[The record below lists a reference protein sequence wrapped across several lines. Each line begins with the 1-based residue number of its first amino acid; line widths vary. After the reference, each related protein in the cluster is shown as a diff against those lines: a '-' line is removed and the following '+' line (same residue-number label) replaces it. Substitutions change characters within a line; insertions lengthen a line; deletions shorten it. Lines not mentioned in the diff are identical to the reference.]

1 MVIAAYG
8 HSPGCKCPECGTTS
22 HRVHSRYPRMIADL
36 PCAGRRIELH
46 LTVRRF
52 VCNVVHC
59 RRKIFAERFGDGVI
73 RPMARRTARL
83 ETLVYHLALALGGR
97 PAARFADRLGLPV
110 SNDTLLRTVR
120 RYDRPPPPPPSVIG
134 IDDWAWR
141 SNHRYGTIICDL
153 ERRKTIALLP
163 DRESSTAKAWLVEQ
177 PQIKIVAR
185 DRGGGYAQAAAQ
197 ALPQA
202 EQASTAGISWKMLAT
217 PFLTPFA
224 SRCGRC
230 AWQLEQQP

>member
-1 MVIAAYG
+1 MRAQFRLSDLIPSELNVDEVRDIGDAIIVAAYG
-8 HSPGCKCPECGTTS
+8 RSQDCICPHCGTTS
-22 HRVHSRYPRMIADL
+22 RRVHSRYPRMIADL

-52 VCNVVHC
+52 VCSAAHC
-59 RRKIFAERFGDGVI
+59 RRKIFAERFGDDVI

-83 ETLVYHLALALGGR
+83 DCLVRHLALALGGR

-120 RYDRPPPPPPSVIG
+120 RYDRPPSTPPTVIG

-141 SNHRYGTIICDL
+141 RNHRYGTIICDL

-163 DRESSTAKAWLVEQ
+163 DREPSTAKAWLVEQ
-177 PQIKIVAR
+177 PQIEIVAR
-185 DRGGGYAQAAAQ
+185 DRGGAYARATAQ
-197 ALPQA
+197 ALP
-202 EQASTAGISWKMLAT
+202 
-217 PFLTPFA
+217 
-224 SRCGRC
+224 
-230 AWQLEQQP
+230 

>member
-1 MVIAAYG
+1 MRAQFRLSDLIPTELSVVSVQDAADAIVVAASG
-8 HSPGCKCPECGTTS
+8 RSQNCRCPQCGITS
-22 HRVHSRYPRMIADL
+22 RRVHSRYSRMIADL

-52 VCNVVHC
+52 VCSADHC

-83 ETLVYHLALALGGR
+83 DTLVRHLGLALGGR
-97 PAARFADRLGLPV
+97 PAARLADRLGFPV

-120 RYDRPPPPPPSVIG
+120 RYDRPPPTPPNIIG

-141 SNHRYGTIICDL
+141 RNHRYGTIICDL

-163 DRESSTAKAWLVEQ
+163 DREATTAKAWLIQQ

-185 DRGGGYAQAAAQ
+185 DRGGGYAQAASQ
-197 ALPQA
+197 ALPHADQVA
-202 EQASTAGISWKMLAT
+202 D
-217 PFLTPFA
+217 
-224 SRCGRC
+224 R
-230 AWQLEQQP
+230 